1 MMRLERDGS
10 EPVSG
15 QIARHV
21 TDARIRPMALSIP
34 KTQPM
39 SRVTCNEQQLMA
51 KKAPDTLL
59 HGFYEAIG
67 RRSINFWRSVLKRKM
82 RLP

>member
-21 TDARIRPMALSIP
+21 TDARIRAMALSIP

-39 SRVTCNEQQLMA
+39 SRVPCNEQQLMA
-51 KKAPDTLL
+51 KPRIHFFMVFT
-59 HGFYEAIG
+59 
-67 RRSINFWRSVLKRKM
+67 
-82 RLP
+82 RLSAVGQLTSGDLF